1 MKTRYLAALAA
12 AALSFALLSGCTQTE
27 PPAGEEGS
35 APAVPEQKETMIPV
49 ETARARVGEIAL
61 PKSVSG
67 TILSDSDVPVVPML
81 PGKVDEVRVKE
92 GEYVAKD
99 QVLFVMNK
107 DDILKQVQPARDAY
121 ARTKSIA
128 DETLATMRENAE
140 NTRILYEA
148 GAASK
153 AQLDQAEL
161 QLHTQQTQFESQLD
175 QLKVQLDQAEDS
187 LRDLT
192 VKAPAAGVITSL
204 SVIEGTLASNT
215 QAAAIISKT
224 DTVTASFAVPETIY
238 SIVSEGMPIS
248 ISVAAASDEA
258 YQSVISSVAPAADP
272 RTGLYTVKAALDNP
286 DGKLAPG
293 LFATASFTTERR
305 ENAVL
310 IPSQAILT
318 TSGEQV
324 VYTVADGRAKR
335 AVVTCG
341 ITDGVETEILT
352 GISEGDEVV
361 VTGQSYLEDGA
372 AIQVTGGANE

>member
-27 PPAGEEGS
+27 SPAGEVGS

-293 LFATASFTTERR
+293 LFATASFTIERR

-352 GISEGDEVV
+352 GVSKGDEVV

-372 AIQVTGGANE
+372 AVQVTGGANE